1 MAYSLW
7 LIDYESYTLKN
18 DLVKAVWN
26 PSKAIVEQLG
36 LNEFPALM
44 LKKPAS
50 KIVNWVEN
58 EDDKQWKEV
67 VIPVEEWGKLVP
79 KMDIEVG
86 FTHWPI

>member
-1 MAYSLW
+1 MENELA
-7 LIDYESYTLKN
+7 
-18 DLVKAVWN
+18 KAVWN
-26 PSKAIVEQLG
+26 RPKAIVEQLG

-67 VIPVEEWGKLVP
+67 VIPVEEWGKIVT
-79 KMDIEVG
+79 KMDVEVG
-86 FTHWPI
+86 FIRWPIHNGPFSLDLMII

>member
-1 MAYSLW
+1 MENELA
-7 LIDYESYTLKN
+7 
-18 DLVKAVWN
+18 KAVWN
-26 PSKAIVEQLG
+26 PPKAIVEQLG

-67 VIPVEEWGKLVP
+67 VIRVEEWGKIVT
-79 KMDIEVG
+79 KMDVEVS
-86 FTHWPI
+86 FTRWPIHNGPFSLDLMII